1 MRPIDADALKYAKLN
16 DSSYIVFKED
26 VEAMPTLDLKEVRGY
41 WGEQVLREDGYEA
54 CTVGYICP
62 VCKQFV
68 PHKGKYCLECGA
80 RIGDKP
86 EEVDENK
93 K

>member
-26 VEAMPTLDLKEVRGY
+26 IDAAPTLGQDPQGY
-41 WGEQVLREDGYEA
+41 WGEQTLVDDGFGGHNI
-54 CTVGYICP
+54 GYICP

-68 PHKGKYCLECGA
+68 PHKGNYCLECGA
-80 RIGDKP
+80 RIADK
-86 EEVDENK
+86 N
-93 K
+93 